1 MRPPLSRPVML
12 LAFAAG
18 AASSVW
24 ITASPWLGA
33 AALPVL
39 LVSLGQE
46 RRRAGTLALL
56 AALGIWWGGLG
67 LGRTALCPDPLQEAV
82 HQASGPSFSWV
93 RGTVEGAEIWEG
105 GCRADL
111 RTHAWEE
118 EGWWR
123 LCSARIR
130 TYLPVPP
137 PLSGSTFEA
146 SLRLSAPPGRTNPGQ
161 FDTRAYLE
169 RQGIVLTATARAP
182 ELVRLAEPSGWHPLA
197 RYRRALEQRLLEDA
211 GPSGGALLAVLL
223 GERGLQDP
231 DQVDALTASGLYHL
245 VALSGFNVA
254 LLLLAF
260 SGVAHLLA
268 IHPRTRDLASL
279 VLLLAYGALV
289 ANQPSLSRA
298 LMMAG
303 VFLSARILAR
313 PQGGLLAW
321 SAALA
326 LLLAWE
332 PRWILDSGF
341 QLTFAATLGI
351 LLLWDA
357 YPSAVPRKGLGGAL
371 FRLHWVGLAA
381 LAATLPLV
389 ALTFHRVSLLGW
401 IATPLAS
408 LPLMAVQALG
418 TAYMF
423 GLAFVPGV
431 HQVLGGMLDLLTR
444 LFLLLPSWLG
454 EGRWGSVF
462 LPVPGWFWV
471 ALYTVAFAMLCLP
484 GRTRRAGLA
493 MACSAVVGA
502 WAWGAAFPPATA
514 SSLAVLDVGQA
525 SCQVLQWGGHTLL
538 VDGGNGAYR
547 GPTSGRAVVEP
558 YLASAGVRRLEGL
571 VLTHWDEDHA
581 GSAPDLLRDLPAG
594 FLAFPATDRP
604 GNGLSGRVADIC
616 RKKGIR
622 LVPLSRG
629 MRITLDGLDLEVLN
643 PPDPSPLTDENDRSL
658 VFRTGVGGIPVVF
671 SGDLETPG
679 EKEML
684 RSGAVRRGF
693 ALLVPHHGAAT
704 SSSAAWVEAV
714 APRIA
719 LLSLGRGNRF
729 GHPSI
734 QVLDR
739 YGARGVRLAR
749 TDLDGALLLRFG
761 PRPLL
766 FRMRDGDWS
775 AHIRQ

>member
-1 MRPPLSRPVML
+1 MF

-33 AALPVL
+33 PVL
-39 LVSLGQE
+39 LVLFVSLGQG
-46 RRRAGTLALL
+46 RRRAATLALL
-56 AALGIWWGGLG
+56 AALGACWGDLG
-67 LGRTALCPDPLQEAV
+67 LGRTAPGPDPLRGAV
-82 HQASGPSFSWV
+82 QRASGPSFSWV
-93 RGTVEGAEIWEG
+93 RGTVEGAEIWEE

-111 RTHAWEE
+111 RAQAWEA
-118 EGWWR
+118 EGRWR
-123 LCSARIR
+123 PCSARIR
-130 TYLPVPP
+130 AYLPVPP

-146 SLRLSAPPGRTNPGQ
+146 SLRLSVPPGRTNPGQ
-161 FDTRAYLE
+161 FDTGAYLE

-182 ELVRLAEPSGWHPLA
+182 ELVHLAESRGWHPLA

-231 DQVDALTASGLYHL
+231 DEVDALTASGLYHL

-260 SGVAHLLA
+260 SGVAHLLGV
-268 IHPRTRDLASL
+268 HPRTRDWGSLA
-279 VLLLAYGALV
+279 LLLAYGALV

-298 LMMAG
+298 LVMAG

-357 YPSAVPRKGLGGAL
+357 YPAAVPRQGLGGAL

-431 HQVLGGMLDLLTR
+431 HQILGGTLDLLTR

-462 LPVPGWFWV
+462 LPVPGWYWV
-471 ALYTVAFAMLCLP
+471 ALYAVAFALLCVP
-484 GRTRRAGLA
+484 GRPRRAGLVVGCA
-493 MACSAVVGA
+493 AIVGA

-525 SCQVLQWGGHTLL
+525 SCQVLQWGGRTLL
-538 VDGGNGAYR
+538 VDAGNGAFR
-547 GPTSGRAVVEP
+547 GPTSGRAIVEP
-558 YLASAGVRRLEGL
+558 YLASVGVRRLEGL
-571 VLTHWDEDHA
+571 VLTHWDLDHA
-581 GSAPDLLRDLPAG
+581 GSAPDLLQDLPTG

-604 GNGLSGRVADIC
+604 GGGLSGRVARIC
-616 RKKGIR
+616 NKRGIR

-629 MRITLDGLDLEVLN
+629 ARITLDELELEVLN

-658 VFRTGVGGIPVVF
+658 VFRAAPGGMPVVF

-679 EKEML
+679 ETEML
-684 RSGAVRRGF
+684 RSGAVRKGY

-714 APRIA
+714 SPRIA
-719 LLSLGRGNRF
+719 MLSLGRGNRF
-729 GHPSI
+729 GHPSL
-734 QVLDR
+734 QVLNR
-739 YGARGVRLAR
+739 YGARGVRVTR

-775 AHIRQ
+775 AAVRQ